1 MTEKEKI
8 EIMEEI
14 MDVEPGSLHLDDQL
28 KNIEE
33 WDSLSVLSYISKVRD
48 VFHKTINGTEIKQM
62 ETVADAI
69 RAME

>member
-28 KNIEE
+28 KNFEE

>member
-28 KNIEE
+28 KNFEE

-62 ETVADAI
+62 ETVADGI
-69 RAME
+69 RGRE

>member
-28 KNIEE
+28 KNFEE

-62 ETVADAI
+62 ETVADTI